1 MKKIIKLIYRYDLID
16 EFLLKNK
23 ITKKQFCE
31 ICKLSLKTLYKFYH
45 GKLVHTE
52 NLLKIVDILNVR
64 VSQFLVGC
72 ERKKDC

>member
-1 MKKIIKLIYRYDLID
+1 MKKINKLIYRYELID

-23 ITKKQFCE
+23 LTKKQFCE
-31 ICKLSLKTLYKFYH
+31 MSKLSLKTLYKFYH
-45 GKLVHTE
+45 GKVVLTE
-52 NLLKIVDILNVR
+52 NLLKIVDILNVK